1 MAFLSEAAVELA
13 LLEQLRGL
21 GYSIEREEDIGP
33 DGHRPERESHDEV
46 VLRDRLTDAVA
57 RLNPD
62 LPAEARQ
69 DAIRKVMQSELPSL
83 LEENRRIHKL
93 MTEGVDVEYD
103 AGDGTLT
110 AGKVALIDFERPER
124 NDWLA
129 VSQFVVINGQSNRR
143 PDVVAFVNGLPL
155 SVIELKAP
163 GSAGAHLLGAF
174 NQLQTY
180 KQQIPQLFNTNAL
193 LVTSDGIAA
202 RVGSLSADIERFM
215 PWRLPAPHSSR
226 QAGTTDGKDVAPKG
240 APELSTLIEGVF
252 EQRRL
257 LALLRDFTVFGETG
271 SGLAKIIA
279 GYHQFHA
286 VRHAV
291 ASTIRASSVVHG
303 MAENPADYG
312 LPSVKSQHAGDRRA
326 GVIWHTQGSGKSLL
340 MAFYAGLL
348 VKHPAMANP
357 TLVVLTDRNDL
368 DDQLFATFS
377 MCRDLIRQTPVQA
390 ESREDLQKVLSR
402 ASGGVIFTTI
412 QKFSDVGAG
421 PRACPDIGQPQR
433 VAPTALT
440 TRRNVVVIADEAHRS
455 QYGFKARVDA
465 RTGDISY
472 GFAKYLRDALPNA
485 SFIGFTGTPI
495 EADDVN
501 TPAVF
506 GNYIDVYDISRAVE
520 DGATVPIYYESR
532 LARIELD
539 EDEKPK
545 IDAEVDE
552 LTEEDS
558 EPDQER
564 FKKKWSTVE
573 ALVGSDKRLA
583 LVAKDMVA
591 HFEDRVA
598 ALDGKAMVVCMSRR
612 ICVKLY
618 DEIIKLRPD
627 WHSTDDSAGAVKI
640 VMTGAASD
648 PQEWQQHIGNKARRD
663 LLAKRARDP
672 KDPLK
677 LVIVR
682 DMWLTGFDAPCM
694 HTMYVDK
701 PMQGHGLMQAIA
713 RVNRVFRDK
722 PAGLIVD
729 YIGIAQN
736 LKSALQQYSKNDQEN
751 TGVDE
756 AQAIAVMIEK
766 YEVVRD
772 MYHLPAPP
780 PGQFCTYAIECED
793 GSIYIGQTEHLGKR
807 WQEHLAGA
815 ASDHTKRHKPLRIAH
830 FEIVASREAALKQE
844 QEWKTGFGR
853 QRIKRLI
860 QNGGAR
866 QAGGFDYATAL
877 NGTPSARL
885 AMMAGAIEWILDL
898 QLKLAA
904 QEVTKEGKKNAHRRY
919 QDAVLALSK
928 AFALASAS
936 DEAREIREEVGFFQ
950 AIRAALVKSASSS
963 GVTQQERELAIQ
975 QIVSRAVVST
985 EIVDI
990 LAASGLKS
998 PDISILSDE
1007 FLAEVQQMEKKNLAL
1022 EALRKLI
1029 NDGIRS
1035 RAKANVVQTRAF
1047 SERLED
1053 AVARYHANAITTAEV
1068 LQELIELAKDIRAA
1082 RQRGKEQGLS
1092 DEEVAF
1098 YDALAENDSA
1108 VQMMGDDKLKLIAHE
1123 LLMSLRE
1130 NVSVDW
1136 AHRDSARARMRVLVK
1151 RILRKYGYPPDLQ
1164 DTAVQTVLQQ
1174 AEALSSG
1181 WSVSRGGTA

>member
-1 MAFLSEAAVELA
+1 MAFLSEAAVEQA
-13 LLEQLRGL
+13 LLDQLRAL
-21 GYSIEREEDIGP
+21 DYSIEREEDIGP

-46 VLRDRLTDAVA
+46 VLKKRFEDAVA
-57 RLNPD
+57 RLNPG
-62 LPAEARQ
+62 LPLEARQ
-69 DAIRKVMQSELPSL
+69 DAIRKVTQSELPSL
-83 LEENRRIHKL
+83 LEENRRLHKL
-93 MTEGVDVEYD
+93 ITEGVDVEYY
-103 AGDGTLT
+103 AYDGTLT
-110 AGKVALIDFERPER
+110 AGKVALIDFEEPEQ

-129 VSQFVVINGQSNRR
+129 VSQFVVINGQNNRR
-143 PDVVAFVNGLPL
+143 PDVVVFVNGLPL
-155 SVIELKAP
+155 GVIELKAP

-180 KQQIPQLFNTNAL
+180 KKQIPALFNTNAL

-202 RVGSLSADIERFM
+202 RVGSLSADLERFM
-215 PWRLPAPHSSR
+215 PWR
-226 QAGTTDGKDVAPKG
+226 TTDGTDIAPKG

-252 EQRRL
+252 EQRQL
-257 LALLRDFTVFGETG
+257 LDLLCYFTVFGETG

-291 ASTIRASSVVHG
+291 NSTVTASSPQGNQRV
-303 MAENPADYG
+303 
-312 LPSVKSQHAGDRRA
+312 

-340 MAFYAGLL
+340 MAFYAGQL

-368 DDQLFATFS
+368 DDQLFSTFS

-390 ESREDLQKVLSR
+390 ESRDDLQKVLSR
-402 ASGGVIFTTI
+402 ASGGVIFTTL
-412 QKFSDVGAG
+412 QKFGEIAE
-421 PRACPDIGQPQR
+421 P
-433 VAPTALT
+433 LT

-455 QYGFKARVDA
+455 QYGFKAKVDA
-465 RTGDISY
+465 KTGEISY
-472 GFAKYLRDALPNA
+472 GFAKYMRDALPNA

-558 EPDQER
+558 ETDQER

-618 DEIIKLRPD
+618 DEIVKLRPD
-627 WHSTDDSAGAVKI
+627 WHSADDNAGAVKI

-648 PQEWQQHIGNKARRD
+648 PQDWQQHIGNKARRD

-756 AQAIAVMIEK
+756 AQAIAVMMEK

-772 MYHLPAPP
+772 MYH
-780 PGQFCTYAIECED
+780 GY
-793 GSIYIGQTEHLGKR
+793 
-807 WQEHLAGA
+807 
-815 ASDHTKRHKPLRIAH
+815 
-830 FEIVASREAALKQE
+830 
-844 QEWKTGFGR
+844 
-853 QRIKRLI
+853 
-860 QNGGAR
+860 
-866 QAGGFDYATAL
+866 DYTSAMG
-877 NGTPSARL
+877 GTPQERL

-898 QLKLAA
+898 QQKLAA
-904 QEVTKEGKKNAHRRY
+904 KEKTKDGKKNAHRRY

-950 AIRAALVKSASSS
+950 AIRAALVKSSTGS

-990 LAASGLKS
+990 LAAAGIKS

-1035 RAKANVVQTRAF
+1035 RSKANVVQTKAF

-1068 LQELIELAKDIRAA
+1068 LQELIQLAKDIRAA
-1082 RQRGKEQGLS
+1082 RQRGEEQGLS
-1092 DEEVAF
+1092 DEEIAF
-1098 YDALAENDSA
+1098 YDALAENESA
-1108 VQMMGDDKLKLIAHE
+1108 IQMMGDDKLKLIAHE
-1123 LLMSLRE
+1123 LLVSLRE

-1164 DTAVQTVLQQ
+1164 DAAVQTVLQQ

-1181 WSVSRGGTA
+1181 WSVSRGGAL

>member
-1 MAFLSEAAVELA
+1 MAFLSEAAVEQA
-13 LLEQLRGL
+13 LLDQLRAL
-21 GYSIEREEDIGP
+21 DYSIEREEDIGP

-46 VLRDRLTDAVA
+46 VLKKRLGDAVA
-57 RLNPD
+57 RLNPH
-62 LPAEARQ
+62 LPLEARQ
-69 DAIRKVMQSELPSL
+69 DAVRRVMQSELPSL
-83 LEENRRIHKL
+83 LEENRRLHKL
-93 MTEGVDVEYD
+93 MTEGVDVEYY
-103 AGDGTLT
+103 AIDGTLT
-110 AGKVALIDFERPER
+110 AGKVALIDFEHPEQ

-129 VSQFVVINGQSNRR
+129 VSQFVVINGQNNRR
-143 PDVVAFVNGLPL
+143 PDVVVFVNGLPL

-180 KQQIPQLFNTNAL
+180 KQQIPALFHTNAL

-202 RVGSLSADIERFM
+202 RVGSLSADLERFM
-215 PWRLPAPHSSR
+215 PWR
-226 QAGTTDGKDVAPKG
+226 TTDGTDVAPKG

-252 EQRRL
+252 EHRRL
-257 LALLRDFTVFGETG
+257 LDLLCHFTVFGETG
-271 SGLAKIIA
+271 SGLVKIIA

-291 ASTIRASSVVHG
+291 NSTVTASSPEGNQRV
-303 MAENPADYG
+303 
-312 LPSVKSQHAGDRRA
+312 

-340 MAFYAGLL
+340 MAFYAGQL

-390 ESREDLQKVLSR
+390 ESREHLQALLNR
-402 ASGGVIFTTI
+402 ASGGVIFTTL
-412 QKFSDVGAG
+412 QKFGEIAE
-421 PRACPDIGQPQR
+421 P
-433 VAPTALT
+433 LT
-440 TRRNVVVIADEAHRS
+440 TRRNAVVIADEAHRS
-455 QYGFKARVDA
+455 QYGFKAKVDA
-465 RTGDISY
+465 KTGEISY
-472 GFAKYLRDALPNA
+472 GFAKYMRDALPNA

-506 GNYIDVYDISRAVE
+506 GHYIDIYDISRAVE

-545 IDAEVDE
+545 IDAEVEE
-552 LTEEDS
+552 LTEGDEAA
-558 EPDQER
+558 DQER

-618 DEIIKLRPD
+618 DEIVKLRPD
-627 WHSTDDSAGAVKI
+627 WHSADDNAGAIKI

-694 HTMYVDK
+694 HTMYIDK

-736 LKSALQQYSKNDQEN
+736 LKSALQQYSKKDQEN

-756 AQAIAVMIEK
+756 AQAIAVMMEK

-772 MYHLPAPP
+772 MYH
-780 PGQFCTYAIECED
+780 
-793 GSIYIGQTEHLGKR
+793 
-807 WQEHLAGA
+807 
-815 ASDHTKRHKPLRIAH
+815 
-830 FEIVASREAALKQE
+830 
-844 QEWKTGFGR
+844 
-853 QRIKRLI
+853 
-860 QNGGAR
+860 
-866 QAGGFDYATAL
+866 GFDYHSAL
-877 NGTPSARL
+877 SGTPQERL
-885 AMMAGAIEWILDL
+885 AMMAEAIEWILDL
-898 QLKLAA
+898 QQKLAA
-904 QEVTKEGKKNAHRRY
+904 KEKTKEGKKNAHRRY

-950 AIRAALVKSASSS
+950 AIRAALVKSSTGS

-990 LAASGLKS
+990 LAAAGIKS

-1035 RAKANVVQTRAF
+1035 RSKANVVQTKAF

-1068 LQELIELAKDIRAA
+1068 LQELIQLAKDIRAA
-1082 RQRGKEQGLS
+1082 RQRGEESGLS
-1092 DEEVAF
+1092 DEEIAF
-1098 YDALAENDSA
+1098 YDALAENESA
-1108 VQMMGDDKLKLIAHE
+1108 VQVMGDDKLRLIAHE
-1123 LLMSLRE
+1123 LLVSLRE

-1181 WSVSRGGTA
+1181 WSVSHRGTS

>member
-1 MAFLSEAAVELA
+1 
-13 LLEQLRGL
+13 
-21 GYSIEREEDIGP
+21 
-33 DGHRPERESHDEV
+33 
-46 VLRDRLTDAVA
+46 
-57 RLNPD
+57 
-62 LPAEARQ
+62 
-69 DAIRKVMQSELPSL
+69 
-83 LEENRRIHKL
+83 
-93 MTEGVDVEYD
+93 
-103 AGDGTLT
+103 
-110 AGKVALIDFERPER
+110 
-124 NDWLA
+124 
-129 VSQFVVINGQSNRR
+129 
-143 PDVVAFVNGLPL
+143 
-155 SVIELKAP
+155 
-163 GSAGAHLLGAF
+163 
-174 NQLQTY
+174 
-180 KQQIPQLFNTNAL
+180 
-193 LVTSDGIAA
+193 
-202 RVGSLSADIERFM
+202 M
-215 PWRLPAPHSSR
+215 PWR
-226 QAGTTDGKDVAPKG
+226 TTDGTDVAPKG

-257 LALLRDFTVFGETG
+257 LDLLRDFTVFGATG
-271 SGLAKIIA
+271 SGLVKIIA

-291 ASTIRASSVVHG
+291 NSTVTASAP
-303 MAENPADYG
+303 E
-312 LPSVKSQHAGDRRA
+312 GDQRV
-326 GVIWHTQGSGKSLL
+326 GVIWHTQGSGESLL
-340 MAFYAGLL
+340 MAFYAGQL
-348 VKHPAMANP
+348 VKHPAMENP

-368 DDQLFATFS
+368 DDQLFSTFA

-390 ESREDLQKVLSR
+390 ESRDDLQKMLSR
-402 ASGGVIFTTI
+402 ASGGVIFTTL
-412 QKFSDVGAG
+412 QKFGEIDG
-421 PRACPDIGQPQR
+421 P
-433 VAPTALT
+433 LT

-455 QYGFKARVDA
+455 QYGFRARVDA
-465 RTGDISY
+465 KTGEISY
-472 GFAKYLRDALPNA
+472 GFAKYMRDALPNA

-501 TPAVF
+501 TPKVF

-539 EDEKPK
+539 EEEKPR
-545 IDAEVDE
+545 IDAEVNE

-558 EPDQER
+558 EADQER

-583 LVAKDMVA
+583 LVAKDMVT
-591 HFEDRVA
+591 HFENRIA

-618 DEIIKLRPD
+618 DEIVKLRPD
-627 WHSTDDSAGAVKI
+627 WHSADDNAGAVKI

-736 LKSALQQYSKNDQEN
+736 LKSALQQYSRNDQEK
-751 TGVDE
+751 TGIDE
-756 AQAIAVMIEK
+756 AQAVAVMMEK

-772 MYHLPAPP
+772 MYH
-780 PGQFCTYAIECED
+780 GY
-793 GSIYIGQTEHLGKR
+793 
-807 WQEHLAGA
+807 
-815 ASDHTKRHKPLRIAH
+815 
-830 FEIVASREAALKQE
+830 
-844 QEWKTGFGR
+844 
-853 QRIKRLI
+853 
-860 QNGGAR
+860 
-866 QAGGFDYATAL
+866 DYVSAMS
-877 NGTPSARL
+877 GTPQERL

-898 QLKLAA
+898 QQKLAA
-904 QEVTKEGKKNAHRRY
+904 QEKTKDGKKGAHRRY

-950 AIRAALVKSASSS
+950 AIRAALVKSSARS

-990 LAASGLKS
+990 LAAVGIKS

-1007 FLAEVQQMEKKNLAL
+1007 FLAEIQQMERKNLAL

-1035 RAKANVVQTRAF
+1035 RSKANVVQTKAF

-1068 LQELIELAKDIRAA
+1068 LQELIQLAKDIRAA
-1082 RQRGKEQGLS
+1082 RQRGEESGLS
-1092 DEEVAF
+1092 DEEIAF
-1098 YDALAENDSA
+1098 YDALAENESA
-1108 VQMMGDDKLKLIAHE
+1108 VQMMGDDKLRLIAHE

-1164 DTAVQTVLQQ
+1164 DVAVQTVLQQ
-1174 AEALSSG
+1174 AEALSAG
-1181 WSVSRGGTA
+1181 WI

>member
-1 MAFLSEAAVELA
+1 MAFLSEAQLETALLAQLA
-13 LLEQLRGL
+13 LL
-21 GYSIEREEDIGP
+21 GYACASEEDIGP
-33 DGHRPERESHDEV
+33 DGHSPERESHDEV
-46 VLRDRLTDAVA
+46 VLKQRFEEAVA
-57 RLNPD
+57 RLNPA
-62 LPAEARQ
+62 LPLEARQ
-69 DAIRKVMQSELPSL
+69 DAVRRVTQSELPNL

-93 MTEGVDVEYD
+93 MTEGVDVEYY
-103 AGDGTLT
+103 ANDGTLT
-110 AGKVALIDFERPER
+110 AGKVALIDYENLEQ

-129 VSQFVVINGQSNRR
+129 VSQFVVINGHNNRR
-143 PDVVAFVNGLPL
+143 PDVVVFVNGLPL
-155 SVIELKAP
+155 GVIELKAP

-180 KQQIPQLFNTNAL
+180 KKQIPALFNTNAL

-202 RVGSLSADIERFM
+202 RVGSLSADLERFM
-215 PWRLPAPHSSR
+215 PWR
-226 QAGTTDGKDVAPKG
+226 TTDGKDVAPKG

-252 EQRRL
+252 EHRRL
-257 LALLRDFTVFGETG
+257 LDLLRDFTVFGETG
-271 SGLAKIIA
+271 LGLAKIIA

-291 ASTIRASSVVHG
+291 VSTIRASNPVQGV
-303 MAENPADYG
+303 AEDPADYG
-312 LPSVKSQHAGDRRA
+312 LPSVKAQSPGDKRA

-340 MAFYAGLL
+340 MAFYAGQL

-390 ESREDLQKVLSR
+390 ESRDDLQKVLSR
-402 ASGGVIFTTI
+402 ASGGVIFTTL
-412 QKFSDVGAG
+412 QKFAPVGAG
-421 PRACPDIGQPQR
+421 LVPAFGDDRAPSRG
-433 VAPTALT
+433 APTALT

-455 QYGFKARVDA
+455 QYGFKAKVDA
-465 RTGDISY
+465 KTGEISY

-539 EDEKPK
+539 DEEKPK
-545 IDAEVDE
+545 IDAEVDD
-552 LTEEDS
+552 LTEGDE
-558 EPDQER
+558 EADQER

-618 DEIIKLRPD
+618 DEIVKLRPD
-627 WHSTDDSAGAVKI
+627 WHSTDDNAGAVKI

-648 PQEWQQHIGNKARRD
+648 PSAWQQHIGNKARRD
-663 LLAKRARDP
+663 LLAKRARDAS
-672 KDPLK
+672 DPLK

-736 LKSALQQYSKNDQEN
+736 LKAALAQYSKNDQDK
-751 TGVDE
+751 TGIDE
-756 AQAIAVMIEK
+756 ARAVAVMLEK
-766 YEVVRD
+766 YEIVRD
-772 MYHLPAPP
+772 MYH
-780 PGQFCTYAIECED
+780 
-793 GSIYIGQTEHLGKR
+793 
-807 WQEHLAGA
+807 
-815 ASDHTKRHKPLRIAH
+815 
-830 FEIVASREAALKQE
+830 
-844 QEWKTGFGR
+844 
-853 QRIKRLI
+853 
-860 QNGGAR
+860 
-866 QAGGFDYATAL
+866 GFDYL
-877 NGTPSARL
+877 SAMSGMPQERL
-885 AMMAGAIEWILDL
+885 GVMAGAIEWILDM
-898 QLKLAA
+898 QQKLAA
-904 QEVTKEGKKNAHRRY
+904 NEKTKEGKKDAHRRY
-919 QDAVLALSK
+919 QDAVLTLSK

-936 DEAREIREEVGFFQ
+936 DEARDIREEVGFFQ
-950 AIRAALVKSASSS
+950 AIRAALVKSSTGS

-990 LAASGLKS
+990 LTAAGIKS

-1035 RAKANVVQTRAF
+1035 RSKANVVQTRAF

-1068 LQELIELAKDIRAA
+1068 LQELIQLAKDIRAA
-1082 RQRGKEQGLS
+1082 RQRGEEQGLS
-1092 DEEVAF
+1092 DEEIAF
-1098 YDALAENDSA
+1098 YDALAENESA

-1123 LLMSLRE
+1123 LLTSLRE

-1164 DTAVQTVLQQ
+1164 DMAVQTVLQQ
-1174 AEALSSG
+1174 AEVLSSV
-1181 WSVSRGGTA
+1181 WSMSHR